1 MKHLFTTILISFSL
15 LASTQHLHQVLILN
29 EGYFDYTNN
38 VSVEPVKIG
47 SYDVNN
53 DIYTTVNTL
62 NGARFASDMV
72 VKDGYYYVA
81 ADSIIY
87 KFDLNNH
94 QELART
100 TCTGVRNLAVHNDK
114 LIATRGDY
122 DNTTFMP
129 IFFESYLKVYNTSDL
144 TLHTDFDTTNGPQF
158 ASQNILIPEFSSS
171 FNKAFILINNAY
183 DWGNEKGLVGVLDL
197 STMTYENEIDLGA
210 DGINPDNIMYHN
222 GSIYTV
228 NNKDWSGAS
237 ISKIDINSMTLTT
250 TNNISSVSTGCGT
263 SCLKEGNIV
272 YQISQDSTLIEY
284 DVVNMNNVG
293 PIANYSTNFYALA
306 VDPTSGHLFASNT
319 DFYSYGK
326 VEIYDLMNN
335 YINQFSTDITPGK
348 IVFDVRF
355 NTGIDEIK
363 NDLTVY
369 PNPASDML
377 NINGI
382 SEGNYSIFNI
392 LGEVIYSH
400 VIKQDKITI
409 DISSLQSGKYFIQI
423 ESNGKMSKM
432 SSFVKI

>member
-1 MKHLFTTILISFSL
+1 MKRLITSFLVVITTILQ
-15 LASTQHLHQVLILN
+15 AQHVNQVLILN

-38 VSVEPVKIG
+38 VSVESVKIG

-62 NGARFASDMV
+62 SGARFASDMV
-72 VKDGYYYVA
+72 IKDGFYYVA

-87 KFDLNNH
+87 KFDLDNH
-94 QELART
+94 QEVART
-100 TCTGVRNLAVHNDK
+100 TCTGVRNLAVSNDK

-171 FNKAFILINNAY
+171 FNKAFVLINNAY

-197 STMTYENEIDLGA
+197 NTMTYENEIDLGA

-222 GSIYTV
+222 GAVYTV

-237 ISKIDINSMTLTT
+237 ISKIDVNSMTLTT

-272 YQISQDSTLIEY
+272 YQISQDSTLMEY

-293 PIANYSTNFYALA
+293 PIANYNTNFYALA

-355 NTGIDEIK
+355 NTEIEEYQ
-363 NDLTVY
+363 NELVIY
-369 PNPASDML
+369 PNPAYDVL
-377 NINGI
+377 NIKGFG
-382 SEGNYSIFNI
+382 EGNFYIFNI

-400 VIKQDKITI
+400 VINQDKLTI
-409 DISSLQSGKYFIQI
+409 DISSLQSGKYFVQV
-423 ESNGKMSKM
+423 ENKGELSKM
-432 SSFVKI
+432 SSFVKL

>member
-53 DIYTTVNTL
+53 DTYTTVNTL
-62 NGARFASDMV
+62 SGARFASDMV
-72 VKDGYYYVA
+72 VKDGYYFVA
-81 ADSIIY
+81 ADSVIY

-250 TNNISSVSTGCGT
+250 TNNISTVSTGCGT

-335 YINQFSTDITPGK
+335 YIDQFSTDITPGK

-400 VIKQDKITI
+400 VVNQDKITI

-423 ESNGKMSKM
+423 ERNGELSKM

>member
-1 MKHLFTTILISFSL
+1 MKRLITSFLVVITTILQ
-15 LASTQHLHQVLILN
+15 AQHVNQVLILN

-53 DIYTTVNTL
+53 DTYTTVNTL

-72 VKDGYYYVA
+72 IKDGFYYVA

-94 QELART
+94 QEVART
-100 TCTGVRNLAVHNDK
+100 TCTGVRNLAVSNNK

-144 TLHTDFDTTNGPQF
+144 TLHTDFDTTNGPQY

-171 FNKAFILINNAY
+171 FNKAFVLINNAY

-197 STMTYENEIDLGA
+197 NTMTYENEIDLGA

-222 GSIYTV
+222 GSVYTV

-237 ISKIDINSMTLTT
+237 ISKIDVNSMTLTT

-272 YQISQDSTLIEY
+272 YQISQDSLLMEY
-284 DVVNMNNVG
+284 DVLNMNNVG
-293 PIANYSTNFYALA
+293 PIANYNTNFYALA

-355 NTGIDEIK
+355 NTGIEESK
-363 NDLTVY
+363 NELVIF
-369 PNPASDML
+369 PNPANDML

-382 SEGNYSIFNI
+382 GEGNYSIFNI

-400 VIKQDKITI
+400 VFTQNNITI
-409 DISSLQSGKYFIQI
+409 DISSLQTGKYFIQV
-423 ESNGKMSKM
+423 ERNGELSKM

>member
-1 MKHLFTTILISFSL
+1 MKRLITSFLVVITTILQ
-15 LASTQHLHQVLILN
+15 AQHVNQVLILN

-53 DIYTTVNTL
+53 DTYTTVNTL

-72 VKDGYYYVA
+72 IKDGFYYVA

-87 KFDLNNH
+87 KFDLDNH
-94 QELART
+94 QEVART
-100 TCTGVRNLAVHNDK
+100 TCTGVRNLAVGNNK

-144 TLHTDFDTTNGPQF
+144 TLHTDFDTTNGPQY

-171 FNKAFILINNAY
+171 FNKAFVLINNAY

-197 STMTYENEIDLGA
+197 NTMTYENEIDLGA

-222 GSIYTV
+222 GSVYTV

-237 ISKIDINSMTLTT
+237 ISKIDVNSMTLTT

-284 DVVNMNNVG
+284 DLVNMNNVG

-306 VDPTSGHLFASNT
+306 VDPTSGHLYASNT
-319 DFYSYGK
+319 DFYSYGR
-326 VEIYDLMNN
+326 VEIYDLLNN
-335 YINQFSTDITPGK
+335 YIDQFSTDITPGK

-355 NTGIDEIK
+355 NTGIVETKNEI
-363 NDLTVY
+363 LVY
-369 PNPASDML
+369 PNPASNVL
-377 NINGI
+377 NISGI
-382 SEGNYSIFNI
+382 GEGNCSILNI
-392 LGEVIYSH
+392 LGEVIYSI
-400 VIKQDKITI
+400 VINQNSATI
-409 DISSLQSGKYFIQI
+409 DISSLNPGKYFIQI
-423 ESNGKMSKM
+423 DNNRELSVM
-432 SSFVKI
+432 SSFVKL

>member
-1 MKHLFTTILISFSL
+1 MKHLFTTILISFSF
-15 LASTQHLHQVLILN
+15 LASAQHLHQVLILN
-29 EGYFDYTNN
+29 EGYFDYANN
-38 VSVEPVKIG
+38 ISVEPVKIG

-53 DIYTTVNTL
+53 NTYTTVNTL
-62 NGARFASDMV
+62 SGARFASDIV
-72 VKDGYYYVA
+72 IKDGYYYIA

-129 IFFESYLKVYNTSDL
+129 IFFESYLKVFNTSDL

-210 DGINPDNIMYHN
+210 DGVNPDNIMYHN

-293 PIANYSTNFYALA
+293 PIANYNTNFYALA

-326 VEIYDLMNN
+326 VEVYDLMNN

-355 NTGIDEIK
+355 NTGIEESQNELVI
-363 NDLTVY
+363 Y
-369 PNPASDML
+369 PNPANDLL

-382 SEGNYSIFNI
+382 GEGNYSIFNI
-392 LGEVIYSH
+392 LGEVIYSNVVNH
-400 VIKQDKITI
+400 DKITI
-409 DISSLQSGKYFIQI
+409 DISSLKSGKYFVQV
-423 ESNGKMSKM
+423 ERNGELSEM
-432 SSFVKI
+432 SSFVKL

>member
-53 DIYTTVNTL
+53 DTYTTVNTL
-62 NGARFASDMV
+62 SGARFASDMV
-72 VKDGYYYVA
+72 VKDGYYFVA
-81 ADSIIY
+81 ADSVIY

-197 STMTYENEIDLGA
+197 STMTYENEIDLGV

-250 TNNISSVSTGCGT
+250 TNNISTVSTGCGT

>member
-1 MKHLFTTILISFSL
+1 MKHLFSTILISFSL
-15 LASTQHLHQVLILN
+15 LASAQHLQQVLILN

-38 VSVEPVKIG
+38 ISVEPVKIG

-53 DIYTTVNTL
+53 DTYTTVNTL
-62 NGARFASDMV
+62 SGARFASDMV
-72 VKDGYYYVA
+72 IKDGFYYVA

-94 QELART
+94 QEIARA
-100 TCTGVRNLAVHNDK
+100 TCTGVRNLAVNNDK

-144 TLHTDFDTTNGPQF
+144 TLHTDFDTTNGPQY
-158 ASQNILIPEFSSS
+158 ASQNILIRDD
-171 FNKAFILINNAY
+171 KAFVLINNAFE
-183 DWGNEKGLVGVLDL
+183 WGNEKGIVGVIDL
-197 STMTYENEIDLGA
+197 NQMTYGNEVNLGP
-210 DGINPDNIMYHN
+210 DGKNPDNIMYSN
-222 GSIYTV
+222 GFIYTV

-237 ISKIDINSMTLTT
+237 VSKIDLNTLTLSA
-250 TNNISSVSTGCGT
+250 TNNISTASTGCGT

-293 PIANYSTNFYALA
+293 PIANYNTNFYALA

-355 NTGIDEIK
+355 NSGIEESQNGLVI
-363 NDLTVY
+363 Y
-369 PNPASDML
+369 PNPAYDVL

-382 SEGNYSIFNI
+382 GEGNYSIFNI

-400 VIKQDKITI
+400 VINQDKTTI
-409 DISSLQSGKYFIQI
+409 DISSLQSGKYFVQV
-423 ESNGKMSKM
+423 ENKGELTKMSY
-432 SSFVKI
+432 FVKL

>member
-1 MKHLFTTILISFSL
+1 MKRLITSFLVVITTILQ
-15 LASTQHLHQVLILN
+15 AQHVNQVLILN

-53 DIYTTVNTL
+53 DTYTTVNTL

-72 VKDGYYYVA
+72 IKDGFYYVA

-94 QELART
+94 QEVART
-100 TCTGVRNLAVHNDK
+100 TCTGVRNLAVSNNK

-144 TLHTDFDTTNGPQF
+144 TLHTDFDTTNGPQY

-171 FNKAFILINNAY
+171 FNKAFVLINNAY

-197 STMTYENEIDLGA
+197 NTMTYENEIDLGA

-222 GSIYTV
+222 GSVYTV

-237 ISKIDINSMTLTT
+237 ISKIDVNSMTLTT

-272 YQISQDSTLIEY
+272 YQISQDSLLMEY
-284 DVVNMNNVG
+284 DVLNMNNVG
-293 PIANYSTNFYALA
+293 PIANYNTNFYALA

-355 NTGIDEIK
+355 NTGIEESQNELVIF
-363 NDLTVY
+363 
-369 PNPASDML
+369 PNPANDML

-382 SEGNYSIFNI
+382 GEGIYSIFNI

-400 VIKQDKITI
+400 VFTQNNITI
-409 DISSLQSGKYFIQI
+409 DISSLQTGKYFIQV
-423 ESNGKMSKM
+423 ERNGELSKM

>member
-1 MKHLFTTILISFSL
+1 MKRLITSFLVVITTILQ
-15 LASTQHLHQVLILN
+15 AQHVNQVLILN

-53 DIYTTVNTL
+53 DTYTTVNTL

-72 VKDGYYYVA
+72 IKDGFYYVA

-87 KFDLNNH
+87 KFDLDNH
-94 QELART
+94 QEVART
-100 TCTGVRNLAVHNDK
+100 TCTGVRNLAVGNNK

-144 TLHTDFDTTNGPQF
+144 TLHTDFDTTNGPQY

-171 FNKAFILINNAY
+171 FNKAFVLINNAY

-197 STMTYENEIDLGA
+197 NTMTYENEIDLGA

-222 GSIYTV
+222 GSVYTV

-237 ISKIDINSMTLTT
+237 ISKIDVNSMTLTT

-272 YQISQDSTLIEY
+272 YQISQDSTLMEY
-284 DVVNMNNVG
+284 DVINMNNIG
-293 PIANYSTNFYALA
+293 PIANYNTNFYALA

-355 NTGIDEIK
+355 NSGIEESQ
-363 NDLTVY
+363 NDLVIY
-369 PNPASDML
+369 PNPANDML

-382 SEGNYSIFNI
+382 GEGNYSILNV
-392 LGEVIYSH
+392 LGEVIYSQ
-400 VIKQDKITI
+400 VISQDKITI
-409 DISSLQSGKYFIQI
+409 DISSLQSGKYFVQVKR
-423 ESNGKMSKM
+423 NGELSKM
-432 SSFVKI
+432 SSFVKL

>member
-1 MKHLFTTILISFSL
+1 MKRLITSFLVVITTILQ
-15 LASTQHLHQVLILN
+15 AQHVNQVLILN

-53 DIYTTVNTL
+53 DTYTTVNTL

-72 VKDGYYYVA
+72 IKDGFYYVA

-87 KFDLNNH
+87 KFDLDNH
-94 QELART
+94 QEVART
-100 TCTGVRNLAVHNDK
+100 TCTGVRNLAVGNNK

-144 TLHTDFDTTNGPQF
+144 TLHTDFDTTNGPQY

-171 FNKAFILINNAY
+171 FNKAFVLINNAY

-197 STMTYENEIDLGA
+197 NTMTYENEIDLGA

-222 GSIYTV
+222 GSVYTV

-237 ISKIDINSMTLTT
+237 ISKIDVNSMTLTT

-272 YQISQDSTLIEY
+272 YQISQDSSLMEY
-284 DVVNMNNVG
+284 DVLNMNNVG
-293 PIANYSTNFYALA
+293 PIANYNTNFYALA

-355 NTGIDEIK
+355 NTGIEESQNELVI
-363 NDLTVY
+363 Y
-369 PNPASDML
+369 PNPANDML
-377 NINGI
+377 NIKGFG
-382 SEGNYSIFNI
+382 EGNFYIFNI

-400 VIKQDKITI
+400 VINQDKTTI
-409 DISSLQSGKYFIQI
+409 DISSLQSGKYFVQV
-423 ESNGKMSKM
+423 ERNGELSKM
-432 SSFVKI
+432 SYFVKL

>member
-1 MKHLFTTILISFSL
+1 MKHLFSTILISFSL
-15 LASTQHLHQVLILN
+15 LASAQHLQQVLILN

-38 VSVEPVKIG
+38 ISVEPVKVG

-53 DIYTTVNTL
+53 DTYTTVNTL
-62 NGARFASDMV
+62 SGARFASDMV
-72 VKDGYYYVA
+72 IKDGFYYVA

-94 QELART
+94 QEVART
-100 TCTGVRNLAVHNDK
+100 TCTGVRNLAVSNDK

-144 TLHTDFDTTNGPQF
+144 TLHTDFDTTNGPQY
-158 ASQNILIPEFSSS
+158 ASQNILIRDD
-171 FNKAFILINNAY
+171 KAFVLINNAFE
-183 DWGNEKGLVGVLDL
+183 WGNEKGIVGVIDL
-197 STMTYENEIDLGA
+197 NQMTYGNEVDLGP
-210 DGINPDNIMYHN
+210 DGKNPDNIMYSN
-222 GSIYTV
+222 GFIYTV

-237 ISKIDINSMTLTT
+237 VSKIDLNTLTLSA
-250 TNNISSVSTGCGT
+250 TNNISTASTGCGT

-284 DVVNMNNVG
+284 DVINMNNVG
-293 PIANYSTNFYALA
+293 PIANYNTNFYALA

-355 NTGIDEIK
+355 NSGIEESQNELLI
-363 NDLTVY
+363 Y
-369 PNPASDML
+369 PNPAYNML

-382 SEGNYSIFNI
+382 GEGNYSIFNI
-392 LGEVIYSH
+392 LGEVIYNN
-400 VIKQDKITI
+400 VVNQDKITI
-409 DISSLQSGKYFIQI
+409 DISSLQSGKYFVQV
-423 ESNGKMSKM
+423 ERNGELSKM

>member
-1 MKHLFTTILISFSL
+1 MKHLFSTILISFSL
-15 LASTQHLHQVLILN
+15 LASAQHLQQVLILN

-38 VSVEPVKIG
+38 ISVEPVKVG

-53 DIYTTVNTL
+53 DTYTTVNTL
-62 NGARFASDMV
+62 SGARFASDMV
-72 VKDGYYYVA
+72 IKDGFYYVA

-94 QELART
+94 QEVART
-100 TCTGVRNLAVHNDK
+100 TCTGVRNLAVSNDK

-144 TLHTDFDTTNGPQF
+144 TLHTDFDTTNGPQY
-158 ASQNILIPEFSSS
+158 ASQNILIRDD
-171 FNKAFILINNAY
+171 KAFVLINNAFE
-183 DWGNEKGLVGVLDL
+183 WGNEKGIVGIIDL
-197 STMTYENEIDLGA
+197 NQMTYGNEVDLGP
-210 DGINPDNIMYHN
+210 DGKNPDNIMYSN
-222 GSIYTV
+222 GFIYTV

-237 ISKIDINSMTLTT
+237 VSKIDLNTLTLSA
-250 TNNISSVSTGCGT
+250 TNNISTASTGCGT

-326 VEIYDLMNN
+326 VEIYDLMDN
-335 YINQFSTDITPGK
+335 YVNQFSTDITPGK

-355 NTGIDEIK
+355 NSGIEETI
-363 NDLTVY
+363 NDILIY
-369 PNPASDML
+369 PNPANDL
-377 NINGI
+377 ININGI
-382 SEGNYSIFNI
+382 NEGEISIYNI
-392 LGEVIYSH
+392 LGEVIYTNEINQVKST
-400 VIKQDKITI
+400 VDV
-409 DISSLQSGKYFIQI
+409 SSLTFGKYFIQV
-423 ESNGKMSKM
+423 ESNGKYSKM

>member
-1 MKHLFTTILISFSL
+1 MKHLFSTILISFSL
-15 LASTQHLHQVLILN
+15 LASAQHLQQVLILN

-38 VSVEPVKIG
+38 ISVEPVKVG

-53 DIYTTVNTL
+53 DTYTTVNTL
-62 NGARFASDMV
+62 SGARFASDMV
-72 VKDGYYYVA
+72 IKDGFYYVA

-94 QELART
+94 QEVART
-100 TCTGVRNLAVHNDK
+100 TCTGVRNLAVSNDK

-144 TLHTDFDTTNGPQF
+144 TLHTDFDTTNGPQY
-158 ASQNILIPEFSSS
+158 ASQNILIRDD
-171 FNKAFILINNAY
+171 KAFVLINNAFE
-183 DWGNEKGLVGVLDL
+183 WGNEKGIVGVIDL
-197 STMTYENEIDLGA
+197 NQMTYGNEVDLGP
-210 DGINPDNIMYHN
+210 DGKNPDNIMYSN
-222 GSIYTV
+222 GFIYTV

-237 ISKIDINSMTLTT
+237 VSKIDLNTLTLSA
-250 TNNISSVSTGCGT
+250 TNNISTASTGCGT

-284 DVVNMNNVG
+284 DVTNMNNVG
-293 PIANYSTNFYALA
+293 PIANYNTNFYALA

-355 NTGIDEIK
+355 NSGIEESQNELVI
-363 NDLTVY
+363 Y
-369 PNPASDML
+369 PNPANDML

-382 SEGNYSIFNI
+382 GEGNYSIFNI

-400 VIKQDKITI
+400 VFTQDNITI
-409 DISSLQSGKYFIQI
+409 DISSLQSGKYFIQV
-423 ESNGKMSKM
+423 ERNGELSKM

>member
-1 MKHLFTTILISFSL
+1 MKRLITSFLVVITTILQ
-15 LASTQHLHQVLILN
+15 AQHVNQVLILN

-53 DIYTTVNTL
+53 DTYTTVNTL

-72 VKDGYYYVA
+72 IKDGFYYVA

-87 KFDLNNH
+87 KFDLDNH
-94 QELART
+94 QEVART
-100 TCTGVRNLAVHNDK
+100 TCTGVRNLAVSNDK

-144 TLHTDFDTTNGPQF
+144 TLHTDFDTTNGPQY

-171 FNKAFILINNAY
+171 FNKAFVLINNAY

-197 STMTYENEIDLGA
+197 NTMTYENEIDLGA

-222 GSIYTV
+222 GSVYTV

-237 ISKIDINSMTLTT
+237 ISKIDVNSMTLTT

-272 YQISQDSTLIEY
+272 YQISQDSTLMEY
-284 DVVNMNNVG
+284 DVINMNNIG
-293 PIANYSTNFYALA
+293 PIANYNTNFYALA

-355 NTGIDEIK
+355 NSGIEESQ
-363 NDLTVY
+363 NDLVIY
-369 PNPASDML
+369 PNPANDML

-382 SEGNYSIFNI
+382 GEGNYSILNV
-392 LGEVIYSH
+392 LGEVIYSQ
-400 VIKQDKITI
+400 VINQDKITI
-409 DISSLQSGKYFIQI
+409 DISSLQSGKYFVQVKR
-423 ESNGKMSKM
+423 NGELSKM
-432 SSFVKI
+432 SSFVKL

>member
-1 MKHLFTTILISFSL
+1 MKRLMTSFLVVITTILQ
-15 LASTQHLHQVLILN
+15 AQHVNQVLILN

-53 DIYTTVNTL
+53 DTYTTVNTL

-72 VKDGYYYVA
+72 IKDGFYYVA

-87 KFDLNNH
+87 KFDLDNH
-94 QELART
+94 QEVART
-100 TCTGVRNLAVHNDK
+100 TCTGVRNLAVGNNK

-144 TLHTDFDTTNGPQF
+144 TLHTDFDTTNGPQY

-171 FNKAFILINNAY
+171 FNKAFVLINNAY

-197 STMTYENEIDLGA
+197 NTMTYENEIDLGA

-222 GSIYTV
+222 GSVYTV

-237 ISKIDINSMTLTT
+237 ISKIDVNSMTLTT

-272 YQISQDSTLIEY
+272 YQISQDSTLMEY
-284 DVVNMNNVG
+284 DVINMNNIG
-293 PIANYSTNFYALA
+293 PIANYNTNFYALA

-355 NTGIDEIK
+355 NSGIEESQ
-363 NDLTVY
+363 NDLVIY
-369 PNPASDML
+369 PNPANDML

-382 SEGNYSIFNI
+382 GEGNYSILNV
-392 LGEVIYSH
+392 LGEVIYSQ
-400 VIKQDKITI
+400 VINQDKITI
-409 DISSLQSGKYFIQI
+409 DISSLQSGKYFVQVKR
-423 ESNGKMSKM
+423 NGELSKM
-432 SSFVKI
+432 SSFVKL

>member
-1 MKHLFTTILISFSL
+1 MKHLFTTTLFSFSL
-15 LASTQHLHQVLILN
+15 LASAQHLQQVLILN

-38 VSVEPVKIG
+38 ISVEPVKIG

-53 DIYTTVNTL
+53 NTYTTVNTL
-62 NGARFASDMV
+62 SGARFASDMV
-72 VKDGYYYVA
+72 IKDEYYYVA
-81 ADSIIY
+81 ADSVIY

-94 QELART
+94 QQLAQT

-144 TLHTDFDTTNGPQF
+144 TLHTDFDTTNGPKY
-158 ASQNILIPEFSSS
+158 ASQNILVRDD
-171 FNKAFILINNAY
+171 KAFVLINNAFE
-183 DWGNEKGLVGVLDL
+183 WGNEKGIVGVIDL
-197 STMTYENEIDLGA
+197 NQMTYGNEVDLGP
-210 DGINPDNIMYHN
+210 DGKNPDNIMYSN
-222 GSIYTV
+222 GFIYTV

-237 ISKIDINSMTLTT
+237 VSKIDLNTLTLSA
-250 TNNISSVSTGCGT
+250 TNNISTASTGCGT

-326 VEIYDLMNN
+326 VEIYDLMDN
-335 YINQFSTDITPGK
+335 YVNQFSTDITPGK

-355 NTGIDEIK
+355 NSGIEETI
-363 NDLTVY
+363 NDILIY
-369 PNPASDML
+369 PNPANDL
-377 NINGI
+377 ININGI
-382 SEGNYSIFNI
+382 NEGEISIYNI
-392 LGEVIYSH
+392 LGEVIYTNEINQ
-400 VIKQDKITI
+400 IKSTVDV
-409 DISSLQSGKYFIQI
+409 SSLTFGKYFIQV
-423 ESNGKMSKM
+423 ESNGKYSKM
-432 SSFVKI
+432 GSFVKI

>member
-1 MKHLFTTILISFSL
+1 MKHLFSTILISFSL
-15 LASTQHLHQVLILN
+15 LASAQHLQQVLILN

-38 VSVEPVKIG
+38 ISVEPVKIG

-53 DIYTTVNTL
+53 DTYTTVNTL
-62 NGARFASDMV
+62 SGARFASDMV
-72 VKDGYYYVA
+72 IKDGFYYVA

-94 QELART
+94 QEIARA
-100 TCTGVRNLAVHNDK
+100 TCTGVRNLAVNNDK

-144 TLHTDFDTTNGPQF
+144 TLHTDFDTTNGPQY
-158 ASQNILIPEFSSS
+158 ASQNILIRDD
-171 FNKAFILINNAY
+171 KAFVLINNAFE
-183 DWGNEKGLVGVLDL
+183 WGNEKGIVGVIDL
-197 STMTYENEIDLGA
+197 NQMTYGNEVDLGP
-210 DGINPDNIMYHN
+210 DGKNPDNIMYSN
-222 GSIYTV
+222 GFIYTV

-237 ISKIDINSMTLTT
+237 VSKIDLNTLTLSA
-250 TNNISSVSTGCGT
+250 TNNISTASTGCGT

-293 PIANYSTNFYALA
+293 PIANYNTNFYALA

-355 NTGIDEIK
+355 NSGIEESQNGLVI
-363 NDLTVY
+363 Y
-369 PNPASDML
+369 PNPAYDVL

-382 SEGNYSIFNI
+382 GEGNYSIFNI

-400 VIKQDKITI
+400 VINQDKTTI
-409 DISSLQSGKYFIQI
+409 DISSLQSGKYFVQV
-423 ESNGKMSKM
+423 ENKGELTKM
-432 SSFVKI
+432 SSFVKL

>member
-1 MKHLFTTILISFSL
+1 MKHLFTTTLFSFSL
-15 LASTQHLHQVLILN
+15 LASAQHLQQVLILN

-38 VSVEPVKIG
+38 ISVEPVKVG

-53 DIYTTVNTL
+53 DTYTTVNTL
-62 NGARFASDMV
+62 SGARFASDMV
-72 VKDGYYYVA
+72 IKDGFYYVA

-94 QELART
+94 QEVART
-100 TCTGVRNLAVHNDK
+100 TCTGVRNLAVSNDK

-144 TLHTDFDTTNGPQF
+144 TLHTDFDTTNGPQY
-158 ASQNILIPEFSSS
+158 ASQNILIRDD
-171 FNKAFILINNAY
+171 KAFVLINNAFE
-183 DWGNEKGLVGVLDL
+183 WGNEKGIVGVIDL
-197 STMTYENEIDLGA
+197 NQMTYGNEVDLGP
-210 DGINPDNIMYHN
+210 DGKNPDNIMYSN
-222 GSIYTV
+222 GFIYTV

-237 ISKIDINSMTLTT
+237 VSKIDLNTLTLSA
-250 TNNISSVSTGCGT
+250 TNNISTASTGCGT

-284 DVVNMNNVG
+284 DVINMNNVG
-293 PIANYSTNFYALA
+293 PIANYNTNFYALA

-355 NTGIDEIK
+355 NSGIEESQNGLVI
-363 NDLTVY
+363 Y
-369 PNPASDML
+369 PNPAYDVL

-382 SEGNYSIFNI
+382 GEGNYTIFNI
-392 LGEVIYSH
+392 LGEVIYNN
-400 VIKQDKITI
+400 VVNQDKITI
-409 DISSLQSGKYFIQI
+409 DISSLQSGKYFVQV
-423 ESNGKMSKM
+423 EKNGELSKM

>member
-53 DIYTTVNTL
+53 DTYTTVNTL
-62 NGARFASDMV
+62 SGARFASDMV
-72 VKDGYYYVA
+72 VKDGYYFVA
-81 ADSIIY
+81 ADSVIY

-197 STMTYENEIDLGA
+197 STMTYENEIDLGV

-250 TNNISSVSTGCGT
+250 TNNISTVSTGCGT

-335 YINQFSTDITPGK
+335 YIDQFSTDITPGK

-355 NTGIDEIK
+355 NSGIEETTKDI
-363 NDLTVY
+363 TVY
-369 PNPASDML
+369 PNPSNDFI
-377 NINGI
+377 NINGV
-382 SEGNYSIFNI
+382 SDGKLTIFNI
-392 LGEVIYSH
+392 LGEVIYTNL
-400 VIKQDKITI
+400 INQDNSAVN
-409 DISSLQSGKYFIQI
+409 ISSLKFGKYFIQI
-423 ESNGKMSKM
+423 ESNGKLSKM

>member
-1 MKHLFTTILISFSL
+1 MKHIFTTILISFSL
-15 LASTQHLHQVLILN
+15 LASAQHLHQVLILN

-53 DIYTTVNTL
+53 NTYTTVNTL
-62 NGARFASDMV
+62 SGARFASDMV
-72 VKDGYYYVA
+72 IKDGYYYVA

-250 TNNISSVSTGCGT
+250 TNNISTVSTGCGT

-306 VDPTSGHLFASNT
+306 VDPISGHLFASNT

-335 YINQFSTDITPGK
+335 YIDQFSTDITPGK

-400 VIKQDKITI
+400 VVNQDKITI

>member
-1 MKHLFTTILISFSL
+1 MKRLITSFLVVITTILQ
-15 LASTQHLHQVLILN
+15 AQHVNQVLILN

-53 DIYTTVNTL
+53 DTYTTVNTL
-62 NGARFASDMV
+62 SGARFASDMV
-72 VKDGYYYVA
+72 IKDGFYYVA

-87 KFDLNNH
+87 KFDLDNH
-94 QELART
+94 QEVART
-100 TCTGVRNLAVHNDK
+100 TCTGVRNLAVSNDK

-144 TLHTDFDTTNGPQF
+144 TLHTDFDTTNGPQY

-171 FNKAFILINNAY
+171 FNKAFVLINNAY

-197 STMTYENEIDLGA
+197 NTMTYENEIDLGA

-222 GSIYTV
+222 GSVYTV

-237 ISKIDINSMTLTT
+237 ISKIDVNSMTLTT

-272 YQISQDSTLIEY
+272 YQISQDSSLMEY
-284 DVVNMNNVG
+284 DVLNMNNVG
-293 PIANYSTNFYALA
+293 PIANYNTNFYALA

-355 NTGIDEIK
+355 NSGIEESQNELLI
-363 NDLTVY
+363 Y
-369 PNPASDML
+369 PNPAYNML

-382 SEGNYSIFNI
+382 GEGNYTIFNI
-392 LGEVIYSH
+392 LGEVIYNN
-400 VIKQDKITI
+400 VVNQDKITI
-409 DISSLQSGKYFIQI
+409 DISSLQSGKYFVQV
-423 ESNGKMSKM
+423 ERNGELSKM

>member
-1 MKHLFTTILISFSL
+1 MKRLITSFLVVITTILQ
-15 LASTQHLHQVLILN
+15 AQHVNQVLILN

-53 DIYTTVNTL
+53 DTYTTVNTL
-62 NGARFASDMV
+62 SGARFASDMV
-72 VKDGYYYVA
+72 IKDGFYYVA

-87 KFDLNNH
+87 KFDLDNH
-94 QELART
+94 QEVART
-100 TCTGVRNLAVHNDK
+100 TCTGVRNLAVGNNK

-144 TLHTDFDTTNGPQF
+144 TLHTDFDTTNGPQY

-171 FNKAFILINNAY
+171 FNKAFVLINNAY

-197 STMTYENEIDLGA
+197 NTMTYENEIDLGA

-222 GSIYTV
+222 GSVYTV

-237 ISKIDINSMTLTT
+237 ISKIDVNSMTLTT

-272 YQISQDSTLIEY
+272 YQISQDSSLMEY
-284 DVVNMNNVG
+284 DVLNMNNVG
-293 PIANYSTNFYALA
+293 PIANYNTNFYALA

-355 NTGIDEIK
+355 NTGIEESQNELVI
-363 NDLTVY
+363 Y
-369 PNPASDML
+369 PNPANDML
-377 NINGI
+377 NIKGFG
-382 SEGNYSIFNI
+382 EGNYYIFNI

-400 VIKQDKITI
+400 VINQDKITI
-409 DISSLQSGKYFIQI
+409 DISSLQPGKYFVQV
-423 ESNGKMSKM
+423 ENKGELSKM
-432 SSFVKI
+432 SSFIKL

>member
-1 MKHLFTTILISFSL
+1 MKRLITSFLVVITTILQ
-15 LASTQHLHQVLILN
+15 AQHVNQVLILN

-53 DIYTTVNTL
+53 DTYTTVNTL

-72 VKDGYYYVA
+72 IKDGFYYVA

-87 KFDLNNH
+87 KFDLDNH
-94 QELART
+94 QEVART
-100 TCTGVRNLAVHNDK
+100 TCTGVRNLAVGNNK

-144 TLHTDFDTTNGPQF
+144 TLHTDFDTTTGPQY

-171 FNKAFILINNAY
+171 FNKAFVLINNAY

-197 STMTYENEIDLGA
+197 NTMTYESEIDLGT

-228 NNKDWSGAS
+228 NNKGWSGAS
-237 ISKIDINSMTLTT
+237 ISKIDVNSMTLTT

-272 YQISQDSTLIEY
+272 YQISQDSSLMEY
-284 DVVNMNNVG
+284 DVLNMNNIG
-293 PIANYSTNFYALA
+293 PIANYNTNFYALA

-335 YINQFSTDITPGK
+335 YISQFSTDITPGK

-355 NTGIDEIK
+355 NTGIEESQ
-363 NDLTVY
+363 NDLVIY
-369 PNPASDML
+369 PNPANDML

-382 SEGNYSIFNI
+382 GEGNYSILNV
-392 LGEVIYSH
+392 LGEVIYSQ
-400 VIKQDKITI
+400 VISQDKITI
-409 DISSLQSGKYFIQI
+409 DISSLQSGKYFVQVKR
-423 ESNGKMSKM
+423 NGELSKM
-432 SSFVKI
+432 SSFVKL

>member
-1 MKHLFTTILISFSL
+1 MKHLFSTILISFSL
-15 LASTQHLHQVLILN
+15 LASAQHLQQVLILN

-38 VSVEPVKIG
+38 ISVEPVKVG

-53 DIYTTVNTL
+53 DTYTTVNTL
-62 NGARFASDMV
+62 SGARFASDMV
-72 VKDGYYYVA
+72 IKDGFYYVA

-94 QELART
+94 QEVART
-100 TCTGVRNLAVHNDK
+100 TCTGVRNLAVSNDK

-144 TLHTDFDTTNGPQF
+144 TLHTDFDTTNGPQY
-158 ASQNILIPEFSSS
+158 ASQNILIRDD
-171 FNKAFILINNAY
+171 KAFVLINNAFE
-183 DWGNEKGLVGVLDL
+183 WGNEKGIVGIIDL
-197 STMTYENEIDLGA
+197 NQMTYGNEVDLGP
-210 DGINPDNIMYHN
+210 DGKNPDNIMYSN
-222 GSIYTV
+222 GFIYTV

-237 ISKIDINSMTLTT
+237 VSKIDLNTLTLSA
-250 TNNISSVSTGCGT
+250 TNNISTASTGCGT

-284 DVVNMNNVG
+284 DVTNMNNVG
-293 PIANYSTNFYALA
+293 PIANYNTNFYALA

-355 NTGIDEIK
+355 NSGIEESQNELVI
-363 NDLTVY
+363 Y
-369 PNPASDML
+369 PNPANDML

-382 SEGNYSIFNI
+382 GEGNYSIFNI

-400 VIKQDKITI
+400 VFTQDNITI
-409 DISSLQSGKYFIQI
+409 DISSLQSGKYFIQV
-423 ESNGKMSKM
+423 ERNGELSKM

>member
-1 MKHLFTTILISFSL
+1 MS
-15 LASTQHLHQVLILN
+15 
-29 EGYFDYTNN
+29 
-38 VSVEPVKIG
+38 
-47 SYDVNN
+47 
-53 DIYTTVNTL
+53 
-62 NGARFASDMV
+62 
-72 VKDGYYYVA
+72 
-81 ADSIIY
+81 
-87 KFDLNNH
+87 
-94 QELART
+94 
-100 TCTGVRNLAVHNDK
+100 
-114 LIATRGDY
+114 
-122 DNTTFMP
+122 
-129 IFFESYLKVYNTSDL
+129 
-144 TLHTDFDTTNGPQF
+144 
-158 ASQNILIPEFSSS
+158 
-171 FNKAFILINNAY
+171 
-183 DWGNEKGLVGVLDL
+183 
-197 STMTYENEIDLGA
+197 
-210 DGINPDNIMYHN
+210 
-222 GSIYTV
+222 
-228 NNKDWSGAS
+228 
-237 ISKIDINSMTLTT
+237 LTT

-293 PIANYSTNFYALA
+293 PIANYNTNFYALA

-335 YINQFSTDITPGK
+335 YIDQFSTDITPGK

-400 VIKQDKITI
+400 VINQDKITI

>member
-1 MKHLFTTILISFSL
+1 MKHLFSTILISFSL
-15 LASTQHLHQVLILN
+15 LASAQHLQQVLILN

-38 VSVEPVKIG
+38 ISVEPVKVG

-53 DIYTTVNTL
+53 DTYTTVNTL
-62 NGARFASDMV
+62 SGARFASDMV
-72 VKDGYYYVA
+72 IKDGFYYVA

-94 QELART
+94 QEVART
-100 TCTGVRNLAVHNDK
+100 TCTGVRNLAVSNDK

-144 TLHTDFDTTNGPQF
+144 TLHTDFDTTNGPQY
-158 ASQNILIPEFSSS
+158 ASQNILIRDD
-171 FNKAFILINNAY
+171 KAFVLINNAFE
-183 DWGNEKGLVGVLDL
+183 WGNEKGIVGIIDL
-197 STMTYENEIDLGA
+197 NQMTYGNEVDLGP
-210 DGINPDNIMYHN
+210 DGKNPDNIMYSN
-222 GSIYTV
+222 GFIYTV

-237 ISKIDINSMTLTT
+237 VSKIDLNTLTLSA
-250 TNNISSVSTGCGT
+250 TNNISTASTGCGT

-284 DVVNMNNVG
+284 DVTNMNNVG
-293 PIANYSTNFYALA
+293 PIANYNTNFYALA

-355 NTGIDEIK
+355 NSGIEESQNELVI
-363 NDLTVY
+363 Y
-369 PNPASDML
+369 PNPANDML

-382 SEGNYSIFNI
+382 GEGNYSIFNI

-400 VIKQDKITI
+400 VFTQDNITI
-409 DISSLQSGKYFIQI
+409 DISSLQSGKYFVQV
-423 ESNGKMSKM
+423 ERNGELSKM

>member
-53 DIYTTVNTL
+53 DTYTTVNTL
-62 NGARFASDMV
+62 SGARFASDMV
-72 VKDGYYYVA
+72 VKDGYYFVA
-81 ADSIIY
+81 ADSVIY

-158 ASQNILIPEFSSS
+158 ASQNILIPEISSS

-197 STMTYENEIDLGA
+197 STMTYENEIDLGV

-250 TNNISSVSTGCGT
+250 TNNISTVSTGCGT

>member
-15 LASTQHLHQVLILN
+15 LASTQHLHQVLILS

-53 DIYTTVNTL
+53 DTYTTVNTL
-62 NGARFASDMV
+62 SGARFASDMV
-72 VKDGYYYVA
+72 VKDGYYFVA
-81 ADSIIY
+81 ADSVIY
-87 KFDLNNH
+87 KFDINNH

-210 DGINPDNIMYHN
+210 DGVNPDNIMYHN

-293 PIANYSTNFYALA
+293 PIANYNTNFYALA

-355 NTGIDEIK
+355 NTGIEESQNELVI
-363 NDLTVY
+363 Y
-369 PNPASDML
+369 PNPANDLL

-382 SEGNYSIFNI
+382 GEGNYSIFNI
-392 LGEVIYSH
+392 LGEVIYSNVVNH
-400 VIKQDKITI
+400 DKITI
-409 DISSLQSGKYFIQI
+409 DISSLQSGKYFVQV
-423 ESNGKMSKM
+423 ERNGELSKM
-432 SSFVKI
+432 SSFVKL

>member
-1 MKHLFTTILISFSL
+1 MKHLFSTILISFSL
-15 LASTQHLHQVLILN
+15 LASAQHLQQVLILN

-38 VSVEPVKIG
+38 ISVEPVKVG

-53 DIYTTVNTL
+53 DTYTTVNTL
-62 NGARFASDMV
+62 SGARFASDMV
-72 VKDGYYYVA
+72 IKDGFYYVA

-94 QELART
+94 QEVTRT
-100 TCTGVRNLAVHNDK
+100 TCTGVRNLAVSNDK

-144 TLHTDFDTTNGPQF
+144 TLHTDFDTTNGPQY
-158 ASQNILIPEFSSS
+158 ASQNILIRDD
-171 FNKAFILINNAY
+171 KAFVLINNAFE
-183 DWGNEKGLVGVLDL
+183 WGNEKGIVGVIDL
-197 STMTYENEIDLGA
+197 NQMTYGNEVDLGP
-210 DGINPDNIMYHN
+210 DGKNPDNIMYSN
-222 GSIYTV
+222 GFIYTV

-237 ISKIDINSMTLTT
+237 VSKIDLNTLTLSA
-250 TNNISSVSTGCGT
+250 TNNISTASTGCGT

-284 DVVNMNNVG
+284 DVINMNNVG
-293 PIANYSTNFYALA
+293 PIANYNTNFYALA

-355 NTGIDEIK
+355 NTGIEESQNELVIF
-363 NDLTVY
+363 
-369 PNPASDML
+369 PNPANDVL

-382 SEGNYSIFNI
+382 GEGNYSIFNI

-400 VIKQDKITI
+400 VFTQDNITI
-409 DISSLQSGKYFIQI
+409 DISSLQTGKYFIQV
-423 ESNGKMSKM
+423 ERNGELSKM

>member
-1 MKHLFTTILISFSL
+1 MKHLFSTILISFSL
-15 LASTQHLHQVLILN
+15 LASAQHLQQVLILN

-38 VSVEPVKIG
+38 ISVEPVKVG

-53 DIYTTVNTL
+53 DTYTTVNTL
-62 NGARFASDMV
+62 SGARFASDMV
-72 VKDGYYYVA
+72 IKDGFYYVA

-94 QELART
+94 QEVART
-100 TCTGVRNLAVHNDK
+100 TCTGVRNLAVSNDK

-144 TLHTDFDTTNGPQF
+144 TLHTDFDTTNGPQY
-158 ASQNILIPEFSSS
+158 ASQNILIRDD
-171 FNKAFILINNAY
+171 KAFVLINNAFE
-183 DWGNEKGLVGVLDL
+183 WGNEKGIVGVIDL
-197 STMTYENEIDLGA
+197 NQMTYGNEVDLGP
-210 DGINPDNIMYHN
+210 DGKNPDNIMYSN
-222 GSIYTV
+222 GFIYTV

-237 ISKIDINSMTLTT
+237 VSKIDLNTLTLSA
-250 TNNISSVSTGCGT
+250 TNNISTASTGCGT

-284 DVVNMNNVG
+284 DVTNMNNVG
-293 PIANYSTNFYALA
+293 PIANYNTNFYALA

-355 NTGIDEIK
+355 NSGIEESQNELVI
-363 NDLTVY
+363 Y
-369 PNPASDML
+369 PNPANDML

-382 SEGNYSIFNI
+382 GEGNYSIFNI

-400 VIKQDKITI
+400 VFTQDNITI
-409 DISSLQSGKYFIQI
+409 DISSLQSGKYFVQV
-423 ESNGKMSKM
+423 ERNGELSKM